1 MLAKIFIQ
9 SKIGFQKKAIQSF
22 LKANYEFYLST
33 NKSII
38 YGVINSHS
46 HRSSELIIKY
56 IDFFTQISV
65 IIGYIVIF
73 LILSPILVFLVSSFV
88 SVAAISLKIIKKYS
102 TNLGIELTKLTTSF
116 SHKIHEAF
124 QGIQIIKMK
133 GMENHEIQ
141 SLVEDVKNIARIN
154 YKADLRSQIIQSIF
168 QIIILF
174 FIVLFIL
181 YYMSSD
187 SLHLVDLTLL
197 GICFLRLNP
206 LFSQITNL
214 YFQITYGLDSIRY
227 FKEQMERVDLY
238 KDFKSGNIIF
248 HNLKKGIE
256 FKNINFSYSTEKEN
270 TLNNINISIPAGK
283 MTAIIG
289 PSGSGKSTL
298 VNLIPRLMIQK
309 SGSIIF
315 DEKEVDDYDLSSVRE
330 KIAYVTQEQFL
341 FDDSIQNNLLYGIK
355 KEVLESHIEK
365 ALKDSYCDE
374 FIKKNMLSIHDPLGE
389 RGIHISGGQKQR
401 ISLARALISEPA
413 ILILD
418 EPTSSLDSISEQ
430 MIQKALEKLQKNRN
444 LTIIIIAH
452 RLSTIKEADK
462 IILLKEGHVIAD
474 GSHEE
479 LIQKNTSY
487 RAFFDAQVHV

>member
-1 MLAKIFIQ
+1 
-9 SKIGFQKKAIQSF
+9 
-22 LKANYEFYLST
+22 
-33 NKSII
+33 
-38 YGVINSHS
+38 
-46 HRSSELIIKY
+46 
-56 IDFFTQISV
+56 
-65 IIGYIVIF
+65 
-73 LILSPILVFLVSSFV
+73 
-88 SVAAISLKIIKKYS
+88 
-102 TNLGIELTKLTTSF
+102 
-116 SHKIHEAF
+116 
-124 QGIQIIKMK
+124 
-133 GMENHEIQ
+133 
-141 SLVEDVKNIARIN
+141 
-154 YKADLRSQIIQSIF
+154 
-168 QIIILF
+168 
-174 FIVLFIL
+174 
-181 YYMSSD
+181 
-187 SLHLVDLTLL
+187 
-197 GICFLRLNP
+197 
-206 LFSQITNL
+206 
-214 YFQITYGLDSIRY
+214 
-227 FKEQMERVDLY
+227 
-238 KDFKSGNIIF
+238 
-248 HNLKKGIE
+248 
-256 FKNINFSYSTEKEN
+256 
-270 TLNNINISIPAGK
+270 
-283 MTAIIG
+283 
-289 PSGSGKSTL
+289 
-298 VNLIPRLMIQK
+298 MIQK